1 MMEKIVLSL
10 KALLEKKFRTV
21 RVSSM
26 QTSEQFLREL
36 KVVNRENL
44 PGVIIVFDGLNN
56 LSETA
61 TGEINL
67 TLVLIDRFKAG
78 SDERALSLYRA
89 AGELLELFPP
99 DGMDLDGVH
108 VHPVDLIVASPDPE
122 LAALGLGIKC
132 RL

>member
-1 MMEKIVLSL
+1 MLENIVQSL

-21 RVSSM
+21 RVSAM

-36 KVVNRENL
+36 KAVNRENL
-44 PGVIIVFDGLNN
+44 PGVIIVFDGLSN

-108 VHPVDLIVASPDPE
+108 VHPVDLIAASPDPE

-132 RL
+132 KL